1 VNSSNNSHPE
11 RSGAAAQIC
20 HPERSGV
27 AAQPRDL
34 LLSLRAA
41 ALTAALL
48 SGTLLSASAQQPT
61 QTPPPPPPANLPESN
76 PVAPTP
82 VTLPPQ
88 QTRTLA
94 EQAKEQQQLSIAPPT
109 PFRVALPHSHN
120 PLSPYRPS
128 TVPPLNLNNSPRLE
142 DLMRDGKLYL
152 SLQDAIALAI
162 ENNLDLA
169 SFRYNLPT
177 ALTDLARTKAGGQ
190 ALGVNTSVTSPL
202 GASGAATTGPVVSS
216 GAAAGAGGLV
226 QSTLGEGT
234 FVNPFDPVFTVQGS
248 VDHTKTQEF
257 NPFLYGVP
265 LLETNTIG
273 YTTQYTEYFPTGTGI
288 QWTLNGQRQTSNS
301 PLTIAD
307 PAIQLFWKGV
317 ITQPL
322 LAGFGTGTNKRWIRI
337 AKRNLQITND
347 AFELQ
352 VITTVS
358 GVEDIYW
365 DLVNAYEDEQIK
377 ERSLAFANQTLSDDQ
392 KQLDLKAIPQ
402 LQVMTD
408 QSAVATAE
416 GNLTIS
422 RATLQAAELNL
433 KNALTRADNPTIDDM
448 PVIPLDLKGA
458 PDPNEPKTID
468 DLITEAEKN
477 RPDVAQEQIVM
488 QIAQE
493 NLKAVNNSLL
503 PQLNAYGSFAGT
515 GNGGPLNPACLP
527 VEGPEYCS
535 STLPP
540 DTPGVLKDAFNYS
553 APEYQVGFTLNI
565 TIRNRIQ
572 KADQFRA
579 QLAFRQSQIGYE
591 QQKKNIRFDVR
602 NSQFALQQAEGR
614 IEAAQK
620 ARDLAQ
626 RTFEIVKQEQHLGAK
641 SSVDTLNA
649 ESALAVAESALD
661 AAQTNFEKAK
671 VDIDRAT
678 GTTLD
683 LTHVSIDDARS
694 GIVTHGP

>member
-1 VNSSNNSHPE
+1 MNRPKGCHAE
-11 RSGAAAQIC
+11 RSGIAAQ
-20 HPERSGV
+20 SK
-27 AAQPRDL
+27 DL
-34 LLSLRAA
+34 LFSFR
-41 ALTAALL
+41 ALTLGVALL
-48 SGTLLSASAQQPT
+48 SGTVVSAFAQQA
-61 QTPPPPPPANLPESN
+61 TPQNQVPPPPAPANIPQSN

-82 VTLPPQ
+82 VTMPPKQTQSLAQ
-88 QTRTLA
+88 QA
-94 EQAKEQQQLSIAPPT
+94 QQEQQLSIAPPI
-109 PFRVALPHSHN
+109 PFSVALPHSHN

-128 TVPPLNLNNSPRLE
+128 TVPPVDLHNSPRLE
-142 DLMRDGKLYL
+142 DLIRDGKLYL

-177 ALTDLARTKAGGQ
+177 AATDLARTKAGGVS
-190 ALGVNTSVTSPL
+190 LGVNTNVVSPL
-202 GASGAATTGPVVSS
+202 GASGPSTPGGGIVSS
-216 GAAAGAGGLV
+216 GAGAAGQGGLV

-234 FVNPFDPVFTVQGS
+234 YVNPFDPVFTVKGL

-301 PLTIAD
+301 PLNIVD
-307 PAIQLFWKGV
+307 PAIQLFWQAYV
-317 ITQPL
+317 TQPL

-337 AKRNLQITND
+337 AKRNLQITNY
-347 AFELQ
+347 AFEYQ
-352 VITTVS
+352 VITTVT

-365 DLVNAYEDEQIK
+365 DLVNAYEDDQIK
-377 ERSLAFANQTLSDDQ
+377 QRSLDFANQTLSDDQ
-392 KQLDLKAIPQ
+392 KQLELKAIPT

-408 QSAVATAE
+408 QSTVAAAE

-422 RATLQAAELNL
+422 SANLQAAELNL
-433 KNALTRADNPTIDDM
+433 KNALTRADNPTIDNM
-448 PVIPLDLKGA
+448 PVIPLDFKGA
-458 PDPNEPKTID
+458 PDPNENRSID
-468 DLITEAEKN
+468 DLIAEAEKN
-477 RPDVAQEQIVM
+477 RPDVAQDQIEM
-488 QIAQE
+488 QVQQE
-493 NLKAVNNSLL
+493 NLKAVNNLLL
-503 PQLNAYGSFAGT
+503 PQLNAYGLFAGT

-527 VEGPEYCS
+527 YEGPQYCS
-535 STLPP
+535 TTLPP

-579 QLAFRQSQIGYE
+579 QLAFRQSQISYE
-591 QQKKNIRFDVR
+591 QQKKTIRFDVR

-626 RTFEIVKQEQHLGAK
+626 RVFEIVKQEQHLGAK

-649 ESALAVAESALD
+649 ENALAIAESALD

-683 LTHVSIDDARS
+683 LTHVSIDDAKS